1 MVKMPRFET
10 SCFQTGVKTY
20 VTETGQQLPPSNVTL
35 VTRVGVGY
43 DPSQNAENPIKAEDR
58 KHPQINED
66 VTAPTMFLCAMAS
79 MVI

>member
-1 MVKMPRFET
+1 MEGLGDELMPF
-10 SCFQTGVKTY
+10 FKK
-20 VTETGQQLPPSNVTL
+20 VTFILI
-35 VTRVGVGY
+35 TRVWVGY

-66 VTAPTMFLCAMAS
+66 VTATTMFLCAMAS